1 MDSRSVEPRSPSRQ
15 DVAMKGV
22 RLQPRELEPG
32 SSFTSRDL
40 GIEAMDDRLLHHYIH
55 TDADGAGPAPGEPC
69 VAGVIL
75 GQSRRPL
82 SSRCRCL
89 SAPA

>member
-1 MDSRSVEPRSPSRQ
+1 ME
-15 DVAMKGV
+15 MKGV
-22 RLQPRELEPG
+22 RLRTQG
-32 SSFTSRDL
+32 VGTGVFFTARDL
-40 GIEAMDDRLLHHYIH
+40 GIEAMDDRLLHHCIH
-55 TDADGAGPAPGEPC
+55 TDPDGAGPAPGEPC